1 MSTAR
6 SDKRRFPRFEV
17 FHLAGSLKVPVEI
30 TVINLSLGGL
40 ALETNSYLHFGR
52 AYTLKLEDDEYSF
65 SLSGTVAWCSLKKTI
80 KNEAGEVLPIYRAGL
95 KFEAL
100 SSDRSR
106 ELWELI
112 RSHALVEIE
121 DSVLG
126 RFKVE
131 LPTDTELGSSYD
143 FAVRKISLSGM
154 LIETDFVPEM
164 GSSFELQLQL
174 DRQRWDTRA
183 RVASIPRLGRQALG
197 ELTQVGVEFCDLEPN
212 RFSELQSY
220 IESRIRG
227 GPAA

>member
-1 MSTAR
+1 MSTAK
-6 SDKRRFPRFEV
+6 SDQRRFPRFEV
-17 FHLAGSLKVPVEI
+17 SHLDGSLTVPVEI
-30 TVINLSLGGL
+30 TVINLSLGGM

-52 AYTLKLEDDEYSF
+52 AYTLRLDDDEHSF
-65 SLSGTVAWCSLKKTI
+65 SLTGTVAWCALKKTI
-80 KNEAGEVLPIYRAGL
+80 KNDDGEVLPIYRAGL

-100 SSDRSR
+100 SSERSR

-143 FAVRKISLSGM
+143 FSVRKISLSGM

-174 DRQRWDTRA
+174 DRQRWGIRG

-197 ELTQVGVEFCDLEPN
+197 ELTQVGVEFCDLPSD
-212 RFSELQSY
+212 RFSELQRY
-220 IESRIRG
+220 IESRLRG